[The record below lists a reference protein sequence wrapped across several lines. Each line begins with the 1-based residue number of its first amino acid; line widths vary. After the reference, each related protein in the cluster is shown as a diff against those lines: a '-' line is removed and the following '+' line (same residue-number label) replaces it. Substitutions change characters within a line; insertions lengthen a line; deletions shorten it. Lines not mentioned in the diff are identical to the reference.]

1 MTVGSYI
8 KERRIERNMSQRE
21 LAVASGISNAEI
33 SRIESGL
40 RKQPSGDILKNIA
53 AALHIPAQ
61 NLFEAAG
68 YIEKTPET
76 EIPVQ
81 STPSINSH
89 NYISVSD
96 LTEEEIEDVKKY
108 IQFLKSKR

>member
-96 LTEEEIEDVKKY
+96 LTEEEMVDLANSLRLVK
-108 IQFLKSKR
+108 